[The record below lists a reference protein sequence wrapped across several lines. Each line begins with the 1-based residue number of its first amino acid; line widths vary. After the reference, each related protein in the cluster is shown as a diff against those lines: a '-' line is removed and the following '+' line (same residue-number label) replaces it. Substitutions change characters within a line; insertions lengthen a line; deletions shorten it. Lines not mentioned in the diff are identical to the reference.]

1 MKKLFLIA
9 AAAFLFTGVAFAN
22 DGGGKKKCAKGES
35 CCKKDAK
42 KEDCKKDSK
51 EKACCKKDAKKTT
64 AKVEPKKA

>member
-22 DGGGKKKCAKGES
+22 DGGGKRNVQKVKHVARKMQ
-35 CCKKDAK
+35 

-51 EKACCKKDAKKTT
+51 EKACCNKDAKKTT

>member
-9 AAAFLFTGVAFAN
+9 TAAFLFTGVAFAC
-22 DGGGKKKCAKGES
+22 DGGGKKKCAKGEA

-64 AKVEPKKA
+64 AKVEPKKS